1 MADASRS
8 SGVLSATGIIAAH
21 PCRLKSVHATCRGA
35 NADEYIIKIYDSKDA
50 TLTGNTELIRM
61 VFNGNM
67 QAQNIE
73 YDCHG
78 VLAREGLYLEITA
91 PAAPDPSS
99 HCAVS
104 VEFN

>member
-8 SGVLSATGIIAAH
+8 SGVLAATAIVAAH
-21 PCRLKSVHATCRGA
+21 PCRLKSVHTTCRAFGP
-35 NADEYIIKIYDSKDA
+35 DEYIIKVYDSKDA

-61 VFNGNM
+61 VFNGNTE
-67 QAQNIE
+67 AHNIE

-91 PAAPDPSS
+91 PGSPAAES

>member
-8 SGVLSATGIIAAH
+8 SGVLSATSIVAAH
-21 PCRLKSVHATCRGA
+21 PCRLKSVHATCRA
-35 NADEYIIKIYDSKDA
+35 DAADEYIIKVYDSKDA

-61 VFNGNM
+61 VFNGSTETH
-67 QAQNIE
+67 NIE

-91 PAAPDPSS
+91 PAVPAPNS